1 MRASLFLL
9 LLVLLSPLPLTASD
23 EIWSALVLAT
33 NETPRQS
40 PPKPL
45 GDFSSAI
52 EKIFGYNSLYLLGQK
67 KRAIGPGTTEWLVPS
82 REFFFQ
88 ITCLARED
96 THYLVRIEL
105 FHNKDLLLT
114 TEARLARNAPLYIR
128 GPQWGKG
135 QLLFLLEV
143 R

>member
-1 MRASLFLL
+1 MRALVFALL
-9 LLVLLSPLPLTASD
+9 LALLAPAVLSASD
-23 EIWSALVLAT
+23 EIWSALLLAT
-33 NETPRQS
+33 NETPRQP

-67 KRAIGPGTTEWLVPS
+67 KRTLGPGTTEWLVPS
-82 REFFFQ
+82 REFFFR
-88 ITCLARED
+88 ITCLAQED

-128 GPQWGKG
+128 GPQWGRG